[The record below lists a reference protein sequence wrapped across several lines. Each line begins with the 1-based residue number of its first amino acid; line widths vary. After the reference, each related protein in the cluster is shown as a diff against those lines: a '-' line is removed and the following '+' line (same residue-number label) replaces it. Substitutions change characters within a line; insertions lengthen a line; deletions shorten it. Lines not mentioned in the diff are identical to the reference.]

1 MKKNKSKQLAARNIF
16 RVLWTER
23 TGIYPNTTKLA
34 PLYILRACNSWTLED
49 VRLARI
55 ERSNGENL

>member
-1 MKKNKSKQLAARNIF
+1 MKKNKQKQLAARNIF

-23 TGIYPNTTKLA
+23 TGIYPNATKLE
-34 PLYILRACNSWTLED
+34 PLHILRACNSWTLED

-55 ERSNGENL
+55 LATYK